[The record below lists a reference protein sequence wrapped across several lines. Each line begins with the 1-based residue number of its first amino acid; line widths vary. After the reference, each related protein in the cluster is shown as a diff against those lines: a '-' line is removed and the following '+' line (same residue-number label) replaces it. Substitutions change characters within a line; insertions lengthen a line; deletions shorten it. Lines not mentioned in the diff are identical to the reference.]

1 MTALNTNAQRAS
13 RVKRWALA
21 LLLLNFSIWLSILI
35 AQKNGIEH
43 SAFPYIKAFTEAAC
57 IGALA
62 DWFAVVALFRHPLG
76 VPLPHTAILPAKQAQ
91 LAQGV
96 AKFIGTHF
104 LDPAVISEQLVRLK
118 MGERLNAYAQQNLT
132 NAVIAK
138 RLPKILQAL
147 MQRMPSHAPD
157 ALMAWSQQSMTQY
170 LSGDRLGRASARLVD
185 AAQAQK
191 LDQKLVNALAASLHE
206 FVSRDDAKERIRPWL
221 TELVS
226 AAQKAELIDASWWAK
241 MKGQLTG
248 QAIEWADDWIID
260 KALAWLTD
268 FTASIQHNSEHPVH
282 AWAAEH
288 IHDWREK
295 LYHDTDWH
303 TWLAEHSHDWL
314 RTPTAETLVKTT
326 WTKSRAWLD
335 TAVATDSEF
344 IEPLSDKI
352 REVVLSQLNDDTQQC
367 KLTEK
372 TAQLAAIGLTE
383 YQDDIR
389 DWLTDQM
396 NAWSKERLTGA
407 LENAIGHDLQ
417 YIRINGTLIGGLIGL
432 LLYVVSQLFIA

>member
-1 MTALNTNAQRAS
+1 MSIPTTNAQRAS
-13 RVKRWALA
+13 TVKRWALA
-21 LLLLNFSIWLSILI
+21 LLLLNFSVWLGILI

-43 SAFPYIKAFTEAAC
+43 STLGYVKAFAEAAC

-118 MGERLNAYAQQNLT
+118 MGERLNQYAQQNLT
-132 NAVIAK
+132 SAAVAQ

-147 MQRMPSHAPD
+147 MQRVPVDAPD
-157 ALMAWSQQSMTQY
+157 ALIGWSQQSLTNY
-170 LSGDRLGRASARLVD
+170 LSGDRLGRVTARLVD
-185 AAQAQK
+185 TAQSQQ

-268 FTASIQHNSEHPVH
+268 FTVSIQHNSDHPVH
-282 AWAAEH
+282 AWVAEH

-295 LYHDTDWH
+295 LQHDTDWH
-303 TWLAEHSHDWL
+303 AWLAAHTHDWL
-314 RTPTAETLVKTT
+314 RTPTAQALVQTI
-326 WTKSRAWLD
+326 WDKSRTWLN
-335 TAVATDSEF
+335 TAAATDSAF
-344 IEPLSDKI
+344 IEPLADKI
-352 REVVLSQLNDDTQQC
+352 REVVLTYLNDETQQH
-367 KLTEK
+367 KLTDK
-372 TAQLAAIGLTE
+372 TAQLAAAGLTE

-389 DWLTDQM
+389 DWLTAQM

-417 YIRINGTLIGGLIGL
+417 YIRINGTVIGGLIGL
-432 LLYVVSQLFIA
+432 VLYTISELL